1 MRTWDCGDGDAVPAV
16 SARQRRFA
24 GAELGRKRAGL
35 KTRTGMSESQL
46 EEYATMKHGKH
57 KTMKSAGTMTK
68 GSYGDIGAKRQE
80 ESVKVGGFK
89 AGATVKAS
97 AKL

>member
-1 MRTWDCGDGDAVPAV
+1 MPAV
-16 SARQRRFA
+16 SARQRRFM

-35 KTRTGMSESQL
+35 KTRTGMSESTL

-57 KTMKSAGTMTK
+57 MKMKSAGSMTK
-68 GSYGDIGAKRQE
+68 GNYGDIGTKRQE

-89 AGATVKAS
+89 AGATVKVS
-97 AKL
+97 AKM